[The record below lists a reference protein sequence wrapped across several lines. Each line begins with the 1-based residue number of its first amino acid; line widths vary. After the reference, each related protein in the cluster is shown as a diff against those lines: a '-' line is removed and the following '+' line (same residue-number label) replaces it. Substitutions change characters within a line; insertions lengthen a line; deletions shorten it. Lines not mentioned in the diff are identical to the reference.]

1 MPPLR
6 SPKPNKNTA
15 DYVNRRTELQQQQ
28 KKGEN
33 RKTETTLPTLL
44 NTRGH
49 LSTVSF
55 LKVLM

>member
-15 DYVNRRTELQQQQ
+15 DYVNGRTELQQQQ
-28 KKGEN
+28 KNGEN
-33 RKTETTLPTLL
+33 YIAHLL
-44 NTRGH
+44 KACGH

>member
-15 DYVNRRTELQQQQ
+15 DYINRRTELQQQQ
-28 KKGEN
+28 KKG
-33 RKTETTLPTLL
+33 KTEKQTTLPTLL
-44 NTRGH
+44 NARGH